1 MKKVSERA
9 ILILL
14 AAVQF
19 THIMDFMIMM
29 PLGPQLMRDLN
40 IGPGKFSAL
49 VAAYTFSSGT
59 LGLLFAPFIDRFDR
73 RKLLLWAYAGFVVGT
88 LACASAH
95 RANTLLAARVIC
107 GAFGGVAGSVIMA
120 IVSDVVPMQ
129 RRGAAM
135 GILMTAFS
143 LAAAFG
149 VPFGLQIAQGF
160 DWEAPFF
167 LLAGMSALIWI
178 FIFRMLPPL
187 CEHHQPEVGS
197 PFSAFWGLLSDK
209 NAWTALFFMGLLVFG
224 HFLIIPLLSP
234 FLVSNVGL
242 PERYLALVYLVGGVV
257 TFFTAPRIG
266 KLADRYGRLK
276 ILSGLVVVAC
286 IVTVSLANA
295 RSLSL
300 GMILFLV
307 AAFFV
312 FASGRFVPGHAIL
325 STAVMASRRGS
336 FMSLVSCARD
346 LASGLAASVGGWIVT
361 RNVSGELSNFNW
373 LGWIAVVVSLMAL
386 WLAHKVRTNETE
398 RISGA

>member
-9 ILILL
+9 ILFLL

-29 PLGPQLMRDLN
+29 PLGPQLMRDLG

-49 VAAYTFSSGT
+49 VAAYTFSSGAV
-59 LGLLFAPFIDRFDR
+59 GLLLAPFIDRFDR
-73 RKLLLWAYAGFVVGT
+73 RKLLLWTYGGFILGT
-88 LACASAH
+88 LACALSH
-95 RANTLLAARVIC
+95 HANTLLAARLIC
-107 GAFGGVAGSVIMA
+107 GGFGGVAGSVVMA
-120 IVSDVVPMQ
+120 IVSDVVPME

-143 LAAAFG
+143 IAAAFG
-149 VPFGLQIAQGF
+149 VPFGLQIAQRF

-167 LLAGMSALIWI
+167 LVAGMAAVIWV
-178 FIFRMLPPL
+178 FSHRLLPSL
-187 CEHHQPEVGS
+187 CQHHQPEGTL
-197 PFSAFWGLLSDK
+197 PFAAFFGLLSDR
-209 NAWTALFFMGLLVFG
+209 NAWIALCFMGLLVFG

-242 PERYLALVYLVGGVV
+242 SERHLALVYLVGGAV
-257 TFFTAPRIG
+257 TIFTAPRIG
-266 KLADRYGRLK
+266 RMADRFGRLK
-276 ILSGLVVVAC
+276 VFSVLVFIAC
-286 IVTVSLANA
+286 IVTVALANA

-300 GMILFLV
+300 AAILILS
-307 AAFFV
+307 ASFFV

-346 LASGLAASVGGWIVT
+346 LASGLAASVGGWIVI
-361 RNVSGELSNFNW
+361 RNPSGELSHFNW
-373 LGWIAVVVSLMAL
+373 LGWIAVAVSLMAL
-386 WLAHKVRTNETE
+386 WLAHKVRVNETAPAP
-398 RISGA
+398 G